1 MSESS
6 MGSRMGYRKETGRGH
21 AAEQP
26 SPFSSRNPR
35 QLQAAAAPVPVP
47 SPSATPGHS
56 RWDVPCYR
64 STLQS
69 VSGSAGIKDLAAKAL
84 LRFAAASRASSC
96 CRIRHSWQ
104 RRHLPSRQTG
114 AGAKPAALQGLLLL
128 SGQETAGKLI
138 LRTERWLGEPG
149 DILRPLQ
156 QINETARRFHG
167 KGAGTLPLLQHTL
180 LAAAQPALELLLRG
194 REPPAAQ
201 TWHELPRGRS
211 ASRPTAAPGAGSAH
225 HPPHLT
231 LLVSLHL
238 AENNPGTNPRTP
250 HCRRCGDIATR
261 ATSMVLPSS
270 KRRHGLGAGIPGR
283 SWQSDS
289 AALSVPPGLCAY
301 ESLGTGEGAGR
312 SRSPRAYR
320 RGRE

>member
-35 QLQAAAAPVPVP
+35 QLLAAAAPVPVP

-56 RWDVPCYR
+56 GWDVPCYR
-64 STLQS
+64 GTLQS
-69 VSGSAGIKDLAAKAL
+69 VSGSAGTQDLAAKAL
-84 LRFAAASRASSC
+84 LRFAVASRASSC
-96 CRIRHSWQ
+96 CRIQRGWQ
-104 RRHLPSRQTG
+104 RRHLLSHQTG

-138 LRTERWLGEPG
+138 LHTERWLGEPG

-180 LAAAQPALELLLRG
+180 PAVAQPALELLLRG
-194 REPPAAQ
+194 QEPPAAQ
-201 TWHELPRGRS
+201 TWHELPRGRFCKQTNS
-211 ASRPTAAPGAGSAH
+211 STGSRFSTSPSSS
-225 HPPHLT
+225 HPPCLT
-231 LLVSLHL
+231 
-238 AENNPGTNPRTP
+238 
-250 HCRRCGDIATR
+250 
-261 ATSMVLPSS
+261 SS
-270 KRRHGLGAGIPGR
+270 G
-283 SWQSDS
+283 
-289 AALSVPPGLCAY
+289 
-301 ESLGTGEGAGR
+301 
-312 SRSPRAYR
+312 
-320 RGRE
+320 